1 MSEQKSEQT
10 KDTEMICGLTLD
22 ERDALRR
29 GLEALPDTM
38 PPRAVWE
45 RIREQAEAEGLVTRR
60 RFGPKTAW
68 YAGGGVA
75 AAAVLAAIV
84 MRPPFDT
91 GEPEFR
97 ATPDPATTQLASEQ
111 PLNVLE
117 ALMVESRELEN
128 DLRSLPEEP
137 RVVRA
142 GTQATILDLED
153 RIAAID
159 YQLSNPA
166 IELTA
171 EEEEIFWRERVR
183 LMKILVRLRYAQAQ
197 RTAF

>member
-1 MSEQKSEQT
+1 MDGET
-10 KDTEMICGLTLD
+10 KDREMICGLTVN

-29 GLEALPDTM
+29 GLVALPDTM

-45 RIREQAEAEGLVTRR
+45 RIREQAEAEGLVSRR
-60 RFGPKTAW
+60 RLRPGTTW
-68 YAGGGVA
+68 YVGGGLA
-75 AAAVLAAIV
+75 AAAVLAAMV
-84 MRPPFDT
+84 MRPLFET
-91 GEPEFR
+91 GEPAFN
-97 ATPDPATTQLASEQ
+97 ATPDPAGTELVAEQ

-153 RIAAID
+153 RISAID
-159 YQLSNPA
+159 YQLGNPA
-166 IELTA
+166 VMLTA

-183 LMKILVRLRYAQAQ
+183 LMRILVRLRYAQAQ